1 MQEYYTDRAYGAWA
15 RPHGQIPQ
23 VVYPYYDDYE
33 ERLAHGLQRRLSKAY
48 RSGHIGVEEESD
60 EESDLEKATRKHIAA
75 TEELDQARKQSD
87 EAKRKLEDCESRV
100 RAATDK
106 LEKAKKELRRHR
118 YAYR

>member
-33 ERLAHGLQRRLSKAY
+33 DRLAHGLQRRLSQAY
-48 RSGHIGVEEESD
+48 RSGHIKVEESD
-60 EESDLEKATRKHIAA
+60 EESDLEKATKKHITA
-75 TEELDQARKQSD
+75 TEELNNAKQQSAEAR
-87 EAKRKLEDCESRV
+87 RKLEDCEASV
-100 RAATDK
+100 KAATDR
-106 LEKAKKELRRHR
+106 LEKAKKELRRYR